1 MVGSIL
7 QQLLQERQLS
17 VRELSRLAQV
27 PAQTLYSIIKRDSVK
42 VNPELLQRLSQA
54 LQVPVQRFYP
64 ALDEPAPVPH
74 PSEEEWELL
83 HRYRNLDAP
92 GRRVI
97 RAVLE
102 AESARLEDPAPP
114 RQRLIPLYA
123 TPAAAGYA
131 SPVEGEDFVLHSVPE
146 DSPADFAARISGQSM
161 EPWIA
166 DGSIVL
172 VTRRSG
178 LADGDIGLFFVD
190 GDMLC
195 KQYCR
200 DMVGAVHL
208 FSLNRAYAD
217 ADRHIP
223 PDSSSTLCCYGK
235 VLLPRRPPLP

>member
-7 QQLLQERQLS
+7 QQLLKERQLS

-27 PAQTLYSIIKRDSVK
+27 PAQTLYSIIKRDSAK
-42 VNPELLQRLSQA
+42 VDPELLQRLSQV

-64 ALDEPAPVPH
+64 ALDEMVSPLRPTA
-74 PSEEEWELL
+74 EEWGLL
-83 HRYRNLDAP
+83 RSDRRLDAS

-97 RAVLE
+97 HAVLE
-102 AESARLEDPAPP
+102 AEAARLEAPEEP
-114 RQRLIPLYA
+114 RQRLIPLYT

-131 SPVEGEDFVLHSVPE
+131 SPVEGEDFVLHAVAE

-166 DGSIVL
+166 DGSTVL
-172 VTRRSG
+172 LTRRSG
-178 LADGDIGLFFVD
+178 LTDGDVGLFFVD

-200 DMVGAVHL
+200 DLSGGVHL